1 VTRGPEDTVFLLTD
15 YGYEDEFAGV
25 TRAVVLRWAPAAPVV
40 DLTHGVPPFDVRA
53 GAQILSRSV
62 VYLGPGVVVAV
73 VDPGVGSGRRAV
85 AVSVAGRTESTRA
98 GSAPAG
104 PTRAGSAPAGPTG
117 AGPTRAG
124 PTSAGRP
131 GDGRPGDGPRYL
143 VGPDNGLLGWA
154 IDALGG
160 ARAAVA
166 LPAAAAVAEGGAT
179 FDGRDLFA
187 PVAARLWLGAGLND
201 VGIPIDPEALVRLP
215 APRLKVE
222 AGSVECEVQWV
233 DRFGNAQLAAPAED
247 AGRAGIHE
255 DVEISVEGSSRVGR
269 RVGSFAAL
277 EGEEVGL
284 LVDANGQL
292 SLVCDRRS
300 AATVLGVRAGDMVR
314 LRPASPPRPPT
325 GPEAAPP
332 RPATPLRPGSP

>member
-104 PTRAGSAPAGPTG
+104 PTS
-117 AGPTRAG
+117 AG